1 MKSASDTFLVMGD
14 ADGSYDFRE
23 CVEMIRT
30 LMNGAD
36 LCMGSRFKGAIK
48 TNAMPWK
55 NQYIGNPLLT
65 GALNLI
71 FGAGVSDAH
80 CGLRALTKACFER
93 LHLSGHGM
101 EFASEMIIKAALK
114 GERIA
119 EAPVTL
125 SPDLRD
131 RPPHL
136 RPWRDGWRHLRYL
149 SMLSPTWVFA
159 VPALIALFV
168 SLAIWAYAAVETSL
182 GESATSP
189 IGNQWIIL
197 AGAMI
202 GLSHI
207 AGLLAAATNLYGVRE
222 GYRRPTPRTAP
233 MARWISLESML
244 ASGLVLGALGFA
256 ILLIVLGYWTRHG
269 YLMISTVLPAVTGT
283 TLIVVGAQT
292 FWADFS
298 WPS

>member
-1 MKSASDTFLVMGD
+1 
-14 ADGSYDFRE
+14 
-23 CVEMIRT
+23 
-30 LMNGAD
+30 
-36 LCMGSRFKGAIK
+36 
-48 TNAMPWK
+48 
-55 NQYIGNPLLT
+55 
-65 GALNLI
+65 
-71 FGAGVSDAH
+71 
-80 CGLRALTKACFER
+80 
-93 LHLSGHGM
+93 M
-101 EFASEMIIKAALK
+101 EFASEMIIKGALK

-149 SMLSPTWVFA
+149 LMLSPTWVFA

-168 SLAIWAYAAVETSL
+168 SLAIWTYAAIETCL
-182 GESATSP
+182 GASATSP

-222 GYRRPTPRTAP
+222 GYRRPAPRTAP

-244 ASGLVLGALGFA
+244 ASGLVVGALGFA
-256 ILLIVLGYWTRHG
+256 ILLMLLGYWTRHG